1 MIAYFMLAMG
11 GEGDIT
17 SLLMC
22 LYAMLLM
29 GDNFTG
35 MQVLHDNF
43 SGDHARIEEIQEDLI
58 DEEEKEEDEDE

>member
-17 SLLMC
+17 SALM
-22 LYAMLLM
+22 LMYAMMLA

-35 MQVLHDNF
+35 M
-43 SGDHARIEEIQEDLI
+43 
-58 DEEEKEEDEDE
+58 

>member
-1 MIAYFMLAMG
+1 MITYFMLAMG

-17 SLLMC
+17 SLLMAM
-22 LYAMLLM
+22 YAILLM

-43 SGDHARIEEIQEDLI
+43 SGDTARIEEINEDLL
-58 DEEEKEEDEDE
+58 DEEE

>member
-17 SLLMC
+17 SLLMAM
-22 LYAMLLM
+22 YALMLM

-43 SGDHARIEEIQEDLI
+43 SGDTARIEEIEEDLI
-58 DEEEKEEDEDE
+58 EDADKEDDEDE

>member
-1 MIAYFMLAMG
+1 MITYFMLAMG

-17 SLLMC
+17 SVLMAM
-22 LYAMLLM
+22 YAILLM

-43 SGDHARIEEIQEDLI
+43 SGDTARIEEINEDLL
-58 DEEEKEEDEDE
+58 DEEEKEEEE

>member
-1 MIAYFMLAMG
+1 MITYFMLAMG

-17 SLLMC
+17 SLLMAM
-22 LYAMLLM
+22 YAILLM

-43 SGDHARIEEIQEDLI
+43 SGDTARIEEINEDLL
-58 DEEEKEEDEDE
+58 DEEEKEEEE

>member
-1 MIAYFMLAMG
+1 MIAYIMLAMG

-17 SLLMC
+17 SILMAM
-22 LYAMLLM
+22 YAMMLM
-29 GDNFTG
+29 ADSFTG

-43 SGDHARIEEIQEDLI
+43 SGDTARIEEINEDLI